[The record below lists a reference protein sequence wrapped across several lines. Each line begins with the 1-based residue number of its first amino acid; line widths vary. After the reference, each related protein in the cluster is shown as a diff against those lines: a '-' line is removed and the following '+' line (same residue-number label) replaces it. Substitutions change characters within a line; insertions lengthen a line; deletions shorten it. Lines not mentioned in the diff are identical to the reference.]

1 PYSRSESRVAP
12 GAEPPSCG
20 TSRPSRPASSSTASG
35 KAMRSCSIRK
45 RSTVPCA
52 TPEAMIEL
60 LLRAHPEGGGFL
72 VVEGAAGLVLAARFL
87 QLHARADDL
96 HDVRAGDQLVDEALG
111 DDGWFLTGGRG
122 PAGASAWGQL
132 LLHAGTDDTH

>member
-1 PYSRSESRVAP
+1 
-12 GAEPPSCG
+12 
-20 TSRPSRPASSSTASG
+20 
-35 KAMRSCSIRK
+35 
-45 RSTVPCA
+45 

-60 LLRAHPEGGGFL
+60 LLRAHPEGGGVL

-132 LLHAGTDDTH
+132 LLHAGTDDTHVGATLRLGLDCGDHLSHVLGR